1 MVCVLSLSYPS
12 ADGGNTSAPLSPRI
26 QCPQPP
32 GQPQLPSW
40 PPPRHPLLPYLPP
53 SLPAGESE
61 LLALSAKGRLMTCG
75 LCSPED
81 ADVGLTPAEAG
92 RRIKEL
98 LSGIGN
104 TSER

>member
-1 MVCVLSLSYPS
+1 LPELS
-12 ADGGNTSAPLSPRI
+12 
-26 QCPQPP
+26 
-32 GQPQLPSW
+32 
-40 PPPRHPLLPYLPP
+40 P

-61 LLALSAKGRLMTCG
+61 LLALSAKGRLMSCG

>member
-1 MVCVLSLSYPS
+1 MSC
-12 ADGGNTSAPLSPRI
+12 D
-26 QCPQPP
+26 
-32 GQPQLPSW
+32 
-40 PPPRHPLLPYLPP
+40 
-53 SLPAGESE
+53 
-61 LLALSAKGRLMTCG
+61 

-81 ADVGLTPAEAG
+81 ADAELSPAEIG